1 MKRLFSFAVLA
12 ALLFLGGCKTDRST
26 VLKVYNWSDY
36 IDESVIEEFES
47 WYLEQTGEPIRV
59 IYQTFD
65 INETMLSK
73 IERGKEDFDVVCPSD
88 YIIER
93 MLQNDLLLP
102 LSRDFGDTPN
112 YIDAN
117 LSPYIRE
124 QFNKINGGD
133 KNANDYAVGYMWG
146 TTGILYNAKYVTD
159 EEAST
164 WDVIRNAKFA
174 DRIFIKD
181 SPRDVYSQIIL
192 YLHQQD
198 IQQGSVTMDQLMN
211 YTSDEDLAA
220 VEAYMKQVKQL
231 VAGWE
236 ADFGKDQM
244 TQELGYVNLTWSGD
258 AVWAIEE
265 GKTVGVDLRYVCPK
279 EGFTVWFDGWV
290 IPKYAQNTK
299 AARYWINFM
308 SRPDIVIRNVDVTGY
323 VSASGS
329 LEVMDAFVD
338 DEYEPIDVSYFFGPE
353 AEAVCLDPVLYPDAA
368 TIGRSTMEH
377 DWGEHT
383 ADLVKMWSGVKG
395 NNMNFTT
402 VIILSVAAIALMA
415 LVVARMRRHS
425 HRPARKY
432 NGNNARKR
440 R

>member
-1 MKRLFSFAVLA
+1 MKRFFSFAALA
-12 ALLFLGGCKTDRST
+12 ALLLIGGCKADRST

-36 IDESVIEEFES
+36 IDEDVIPEFEQ
-47 WYLEQTGEPIRV
+47 WYEEQTGEKVQV

-93 MLQNDLLLP
+93 MLKNDLLLP
-102 LSRDFGDTPN
+102 LNRDFGDTPN
-112 YIDAN
+112 YIDDN
-117 LSPYIRE
+117 LSPYIRA
-124 QFNKINGGD
+124 QFDKIDGGD

-164 WDVIRNAKFA
+164 WDIIRNAKFA

-192 YLHQQD
+192 YIHQKD
-198 IQQGSVTMDQLMN
+198 IEEGRITRDELMN
-211 YTSDEDLAA
+211 YTSDDDIAA
-220 VEAYMKQVKQL
+220 VEAYMRQVKEL

-265 GKTVGVDLRYVCPK
+265 AQTVGVDLRYVCPK

-290 IPKYAQNTK
+290 IPKYAHNVK
-299 AARYWINFM
+299 AASYWINFM

-323 VSASGS
+323 VSASGAP
-329 LEVMDAFVD
+329 EVMDAFAS
-338 DEYEPIDVSYFFGPE
+338 DEFDPIDVSYFFGPE
-353 AEAVCLDPVLYPDAA
+353 ATAVGLDPVLYPDKAD
-368 TIGRSTMEH
+368 IERSTMEH

-383 ADLVKMWSGVKG
+383 ADLVSMWSRVKG
-395 NNMNFTT
+395 NTMNVST
-402 VIILSVAAIALMA
+402 VIILVVAAIAVILA
-415 LVVARMRRHS
+415 VVARMRKNSRRHTNRYS
-425 HRPARKY
+425 
-432 NGNNARKR
+432 GKR
-440 R
+440 RR

>member
-1 MKRLFSFAVLA
+1 MKRLFSFAALA

-368 TIGRSTMEH
+368 TIDRSTMEH

-383 ADLVKMWSGVKG
+383 ADLVKMWSSVKG